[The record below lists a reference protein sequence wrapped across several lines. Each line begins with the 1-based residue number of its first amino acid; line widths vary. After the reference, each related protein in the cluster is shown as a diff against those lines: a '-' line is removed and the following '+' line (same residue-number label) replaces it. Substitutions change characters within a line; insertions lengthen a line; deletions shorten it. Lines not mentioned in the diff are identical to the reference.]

1 MEILDNS
8 LLAVCGI
15 DTKDMQSNFD
25 ASEKARQKV
34 RGAHVSRLRVSSR
47 AAIKHADKY
56 YPTRAR
62 ERVKTEREKTNPPL
76 LSCNTS
82 SSVVYH
88 SLRHVA
94 ITRIAVKDFTHM

>member
-34 RGAHVSRLRVSSR
+34 RGPMFRG
-47 AAIKHADKY
+47 
-56 YPTRAR
+56 
-62 ERVKTEREKTNPPL
+62 
-76 LSCNTS
+76 
-82 SSVVYH
+82 
-88 SLRHVA
+88 
-94 ITRIAVKDFTHM
+94 